1 MTVRTSAVRRERAR
15 EHARRDILEAA
26 AQVFA
31 RKGYT
36 AATLAD
42 LALAAG
48 YAAPSLYRYFGSK
61 EEIFRSLVELIVAEV
76 SATFDESVDRSRP
89 LAERLAALLSSQ
101 QRLAASRRE
110 IFDLV
115 LGTAAPDAP
124 WTVAGR
130 SLRDPGAGIGI
141 YAERLTGWLGRNA
154 TSQELRYPPEVA
166 AQAVA
171 GVVFAFHY
179 QHSGDDPGSGD
190 RIRLVVDL
198 ALHGVSP

>member
-1 MTVRTSAVRRERAR
+1 MAIRTPAVRRERAR
-15 EHARRDILEAA
+15 EHARHDILEAA

-61 EEIFRSLVELIVAEV
+61 EEIFRSLVELLVAEM
-76 SATFDESVDRSRP
+76 SATFDEPVDRSRS
-89 LAERLAALLSSQ
+89 LAERLETLLASQ
-101 QRLAASRRE
+101 RSLAASRQE

-115 LGTAAPDAP
+115 LGNAAPDAP
-124 WTVAGR
+124 CSVQGR
-130 SLRDPGAGIGI
+130 SLRDPGAGIAI
-141 YAERLTGWLGRNA
+141 YAENLAAWLARNA
-154 TSQELRYPPEVA
+154 SRRELRQAPEVA
-166 AQAVA
+166 ARAIA
-171 GVVFAFHY
+171 GVVFAFH
-179 QHSGDDPGSGD
+179 HHPETDGAGAAD
-190 RIRLVVDL
+190 RARLVVDL